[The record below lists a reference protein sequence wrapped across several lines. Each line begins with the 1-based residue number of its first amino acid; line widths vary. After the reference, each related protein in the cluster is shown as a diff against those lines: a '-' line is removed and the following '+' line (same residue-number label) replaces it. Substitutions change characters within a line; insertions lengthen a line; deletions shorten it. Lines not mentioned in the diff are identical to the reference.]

1 MSNEQVGEEEQVG
14 ASLRKFWHVDS
25 EFVDTV
31 EKILTEPSFFYRLL
45 QVFVGSADKADIDR
59 NLCRAANRTD
69 AAFLKG
75 TQQLHLHVVAKIPH
89 FVEEQRT
96 AVCHFECT
104 VLVTV
109 STGECTLLMTEEFR
123 SRHIAWYSSAVEG
136 EE

>member
-1 MSNEQVGEEEQVG
+1 MSYEQVGEEEQVG

-75 TQQLHLHVVAKIPH
+75 TQQLHLHVVA
-89 FVEEQRT
+89 
-96 AVCHFECT
+96 
-104 VLVTV
+104 
-109 STGECTLLMTEEFR
+109 
-123 SRHIAWYSSAVEG
+123 
-136 EE
+136 